1 MKSAAFRL
9 IKNLIQIPLGL
20 SAVLIVLSCRGTLE
34 DDKPEDDGTPS
45 TTVMKLNKNVSG
57 LRDLANACMRAD
69 SIAVFSIEYN
79 DDWSVL
85 YWLSMK
91 EGGDIELYSEI
102 VSDEIRVPE
111 LSMKR
116 NGNSFYWT
124 VNGAFLKDSKGERIS
139 VTDSSNP
146 ISFILRGDK
155 IVCRIRTTEIG
166 EYPTTKADYLAKDV
180 AFDYLADERA
190 FKMRLSSGYSTSIP
204 TISAFR
210 PLKEDIPNRSFY
222 KDVFLDAGIVL
233 TSRKTLA
240 AAEYLGLSL
249 EGISLPYSNPS
260 AEDKAL
266 QTAIITGEPTDLN
279 GRLLYPDGQPRYRLL
294 FVNGGTST
302 SHGTYLGM
310 NGVKNMRSFIENGG
324 SYVGTCA
331 GAFLASNGYDGKA
344 NYVFYISAW
353 PGISMHT
360 LLRNARFGMFIEENS
375 PLLQYY
381 DFGGDN
387 YVSGIRHN
395 NGAYPMNLPA
405 GTEVLA
411 RYDYPKQ
418 SSIHMKPSIWA
429 YKKSAKSG
437 RVIMEGSH
445 PEEVKDGER
454 RDLTA
459 AMMQYAID
467 GVGMTALKGYLK
479 NGETRVMDKKS
490 SDNKPAF
497 TRIGDLQTHH
507 FAAYIPSD
515 AKNVKVTVSSSSK
528 CDLALM
534 MNQGTYAYSDVAEFC
549 SSVSGPNQQLSF
561 STIPEGLW
569 FIAVQCLTTV
579 TVKETVY
586 GQEYGGNLEV
596 LNGIPYR
603 ISISWE

>member
-102 VSDEIRVPE
+102 VSDEICVPE

-116 NGNSFYWT
+116 NGNCFYWT

-139 VTDSSNP
+139 VMDSSTP
-146 ISFILRGDK
+146 IFFILRGDK
-155 IVCRIRTTEIG
+155 IVCRIKTTAIG

-180 AFDYLADERA
+180 AFDYLVDERA

-210 PLKEDIPNRSFY
+210 SLKEDVPNRSFY

-233 TSRKTLA
+233 TSRKTLS

-302 SHGTYLGM
+302 SHGTYLGV
-310 NGVKNMRSFIENGG
+310 NGVKNMRLFVENGG

-344 NYVFYISAW
+344 NYIFYISAW

-360 LLRNARFGMFIEENS
+360 LLRNTRFGMFIEENS

-586 GQEYGGNLEV
+586 GQEYDGNLEV

>member
-1 MKSAAFRL
+1 MKSS
-9 IKNLIQIPLGL
+9 GL
-20 SAVLIVLSCRGTLE
+20 HLSGFIRVSLFSILVVPVLTACLSKDTE
-34 DDKPEDDGTPS
+34 VKPEDDGTPS

-57 LRDLANACMRAD
+57 LRDLANACMNAD
-69 SIAVFSIEYN
+69 SIAVFSIEHN

-116 NGNSFYWT
+116 KGNDFFWT
-124 VNGAFLKDSKGERIS
+124 VNGAFLKDPEGELVR
-139 VTDSSNP
+139 VTDLSKP
-146 ISFILRGDK
+146 ISFILQGDK
-155 IVCRIRTTEIG
+155 IVCRIKYTSIG

-180 AFDYLADERA
+180 AFNYLADERA
-190 FKMRLSSGYSTSIP
+190 FNLRLSSGYSTTIP

-210 PLKEDIPNRSFY
+210 LLDEDVPNRSFY

-266 QTAIITGEPTDLN
+266 QTAIITGESVDLN

-302 SHGTYLGM
+302 SHGIYLGV
-310 NGVKNMRSFIENGG
+310 GGLKNMRSFVENGG

-331 GAFLASNGYDGKA
+331 GAFLVSNGYDGKA
-344 NYVFYISAW
+344 NYTFYISAW

-360 LLRNARFGMFIEENS
+360 LLRNARFGMFIEEDS
-375 PLLQYY
+375 PLLRYY

-387 YVSGIRHN
+387 YVAGIRHN
-395 NGAYPMNLPA
+395 NGAYPMSLPA

-418 SSIHMKPSIWA
+418 ESIHRKPSIWA

-437 RVIMEGSH
+437 RIVMEGSH
-445 PEEVKDGER
+445 PEEVKEGER

-459 AMMQYAID
+459 AMMLYAMD
-467 GVGMTALKGYLK
+467 GVGMTSLKGYLK
-479 NGETRVMDKKS
+479 NGETRVMNKKS

-515 AKNVKVTVSSSSK
+515 AKNIKVTLTSTSN

-549 SSVSGPNQQLSF
+549 SSASGANQQLSF
-561 STIPEGLW
+561 PTIREGLW
-569 FIAVQCLTTV
+569 FIGVQCLTTV
-579 TVKETVY
+579 TVKETTY

>member
-1 MKSAAFRL
+1 MISAVFRL
-9 IKNLIQIPLGL
+9 IKSLIQIPLGI
-20 SAVLIVLSCRGTLE
+20 SALLIVLSCRGTLD

-57 LRDLANACMRAD
+57 LRDLANACMSAD

-116 NGNSFYWT
+116 NGNNFYWT
-124 VNGAFLKDSKGERIS
+124 VNGAFLKDPRGERIC

-155 IVCRIRTTEIG
+155 IVCRIKTTTIG

-180 AFDYLADERA
+180 AFEYLADERA

-210 PLKEDIPNRSFY
+210 PLKEDVPNRSFY

-233 TSRKTLA
+233 SSRKTLP

-266 QTAIITGEPTDLN
+266 QTAIITGEPIDLN

-302 SHGTYLGM
+302 SHGTYLGV
-310 NGVKNMRSFIENGG
+310 NGVKNMRSFVENGG

-331 GAFLASNGYDGKA
+331 GAFLACNGYDDNA
-344 NYVFYISAW
+344 NYRYYLSVW
-353 PGISMHT
+353 PGIANHT
-360 LLRNARFGMFIEENS
+360 RLNLSRMGMFIEEDS
-375 PLLQYY
+375 PLLLYY
-381 DFGGDN
+381 SFGGDN
-387 YVSGIRHN
+387 YVDSIRHN
-395 NGAYPMNLPA
+395 NGPYPKDLPA

-411 RYDYPKQ
+411 RYDYPQKE
-418 SSIHMKPSIWA
+418 SVHMQPGIWA

-445 PEEVKDGER
+445 PEVVKYGER
-454 RDLTA
+454 LDLTA
-459 AMMQYAID
+459 ALFRYALD
-467 GVGMTALKGYLK
+467 GVGVATLKGYLK
-479 NGETRVMDKKS
+479 NGEERVMNKKS
-490 SDNKPAF
+490 TDNKPDYSC
-497 TRIGDLQTHH
+497 IGDLQTHH
-507 FAAYIPSD
+507 FATYIPSD
-515 AKNVKVTVSSSSK
+515 AKNIRVELKSSSA

-534 MNQGTYAYSDVAEFC
+534 MSPDSFAFDDVAEYC
-549 SSVSGPNQQLSF
+549 SSAPGANQQLSF
-561 STIPEGLW
+561 PTIREGLW
-569 FIAVQCLTTV
+569 FIGVKCLTTV
-579 TVKETVY
+579 TVKETDY
-586 GQEYGGNLEV
+586 GQEYVGKTEV

-603 ISISWE
+603 ISIRWE

>member
-1 MKSAAFRL
+1 MKSVTFRL

-445 PEEVKDGER
+445 PEEVKEGER

-459 AMMQYAID
+459 AMMLYAMD
-467 GVGMTALKGYLK
+467 GVGMTTLKGYLK
-479 NGETRVMDKKS
+479 NGETRVMDKKT

-534 MNQGTYAYSDVAEFC
+534 MNQGTYAYSDVAEYC
-549 SSVSGPNQQLSF
+549 SSVAGAHQELFFPS
-561 STIPEGLW
+561 IREGLW

-579 TVKETVY
+579 TVKATDY

-596 LNGIPYR
+596 LNGIPYQ